1 MWAMVRKEMR
11 QVRRDRRTLAMMIA
25 MPILLLVVF
34 GYAARFDVAEIRVAA
49 TDSTAAAAI
58 EALPSPFTSVDASV
72 DDPTEVLRRGEAD
85 VVVAVDGG
93 QPTAVIDGSNLFTAQ
108 AALQALGQA
117 SASGAGPPVATEV
130 AFNPDLATSAVL
142 VPGLGGL
149 ILLFIGSLIT
159 SLGVVRE
166 RQAGTLEQLAVMPLR
181 ARDVFVGKVAP
192 YFLVA
197 SVDLVVVL
205 AIGVWLFDVPFV
217 GNPAILAI
225 GSVLFLFVT
234 LGIGVLIS
242 TVSDN
247 QGQAIQ
253 LALMTLLPQVLLS
266 GLIFPLA
273 SMAAGVRWIGYL
285 LPLTYFNMIA
295 RGVMLKDA
303 PLSALAM
310 PLGVLAVM
318 GVVVAGLA
326 VWRFNA
332 ELRPAGRAH
341 DDDEAPGR
349 PGARAG
355 DDAARQHT
363 STAAPGGA

>member
-11 QVRRDRRTLAMMIA
+11 QVRRDHRTLAMMVV
-25 MPILLLVVF
+25 MPIMLLVVF
-34 GYAARFDVAEIRVAA
+34 GYAARFDVSEIRVAPM
-49 TDSTAAAAI
+49 DAAASGPAA
-58 EALPSPFTSVDASV
+58 ALPTPFAVVDPSD
-72 DDPTEVLRRGEAD
+72 DDPVEVLRRGDAD
-85 VVVAVDGG
+85 MAIAVVDG
-93 QPTAVIDGSNLFTAQ
+93 QPTAYIDGANLFTAQ
-108 AALQALGQA
+108 AALQALGGA
-117 SASGAGPPVATEV
+117 AASGAAPPVAVEV
-130 AFNPDLATSAVL
+130 LFNPDLATSAVL

-166 RQAGTLEQLAVMPLR
+166 RQAGTLEQLAVMPLA

-197 SVDLVVVL
+197 SIDLVVVL

-217 GNPAILAI
+217 GNPAWLAV

-234 LGIGVLIS
+234 LGIGVVIS

-266 GLIFPLA
+266 GLIFPLS

-285 LPLTYFNMIA
+285 LPLTYFNMVA

-303 PLSALAM
+303 PLSTLAL
-310 PLGVLAVM
+310 PLGVLAAM
-318 GVVVAGLA
+318 GLVVSGLA

-332 ELRPAGRAH
+332 ELRPAGPAPSPG
-341 DDDEAPGR
+341 DDRDATGSGGSPPGTSDTATT
-349 PGARAG
+349 GAR
-355 DDAARQHT
+355 
-363 STAAPGGA
+363 S